1 MTNEDAKLAIFKHLV
16 SFFMDTEDPG
26 DWTVEQV
33 EQWQTSGENYSECL
47 MGSMGLEVLGVEGDV
62 ITVTL
67 KLQDT
72 LQYINEWLSGDV
84 VSVDKSL

>member
-47 MGSMGLEVLGVEGDV
+47 MGSMGLEVLSVEGDV